1 MMAGFALD
9 RRAAWLLAAALAAVT
24 LACGGPKRPPA
35 VVTEAPATSST
46 PDTAGSLGQPQSEM
60 LDSGP
65 DVQPVAGEGAM
76 GQDLAADAATGGPLA
91 DVLFGFD
98 SAELSP
104 EAQAQLDAHAQWL
117 RQRPSV
123 QVTIEG
129 HCDERG
135 TVEYNLALGEQRA
148 RVARDY
154 LVERGVLSARLNSV
168 SYGKERPID
177 SSSGEGAWARNRRA
191 HFVVKR

>member
-1 MMAGFALD
+1 MMAGFAH
-9 RRAAWLLAAALAAVT
+9 RRATWLALALAAAT
-24 LACGGPKRPPA
+24 LACGGQKRPPA
-35 VVTEAPATSST
+35 LVTEAPAASST
-46 PDTAGSLGQPQSEM
+46 PDAGSLGQQPSEM
-60 LDSGP
+60 VDSGP

-76 GQDLAADAATGGPLA
+76 GQDLAAGDTGSGGPLA
-91 DVLFGFD
+91 DVMFGYD
-98 SAELSP
+98 SAELSA
-104 EAQAQLDAHAQWL
+104 EARTQLDAHAQWL
-117 RQRPSV
+117 RQRPDA

-154 LVERGVLSARLNSV
+154 LVDQGIESSRLNTV

-177 SSSGEGAWARNRRA
+177 SSSGEAAWARNRRA
-191 HFVVKR
+191 HFVVRR